1 MQISPLFSSR
11 AYFLQVVSYFPLIP
25 HLQRYFADKKEA
37 KLMSWHASR
46 KNKHENMLRH
56 PAHGSHW
63 KTLDHEYPLFA
74 AEARNLRLGC
84 STDGPNPFDNQS
96 STHST

>member
-1 MQISPLFSSR
+1 
-11 AYFLQVVSYFPLIP
+11 
-25 HLQRYFADKKEA
+25 
-37 KLMSWHASR
+37 MSWHASM

-56 PAHGSHW
+56 PAHGSQW